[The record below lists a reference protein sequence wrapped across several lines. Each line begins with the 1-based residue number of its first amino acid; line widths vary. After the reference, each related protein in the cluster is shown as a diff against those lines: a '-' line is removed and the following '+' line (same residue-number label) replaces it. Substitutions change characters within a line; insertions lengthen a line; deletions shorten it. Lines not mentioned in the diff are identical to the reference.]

1 MRIFKQ
7 FFIIQI
13 TIEITNEVLIEI
25 IVKILVRLRIYLK
38 YFSFRVF
45 KNIIFIFYLKFVIII
60 KLLI

>member
-13 TIEITNEVLIEI
+13 TLEITNEVLIEI
-25 IVKILVRLRIYLK
+25 IVKILVRLMIYIK

-45 KNIIFIFYLKFVIII
+45 KNIIFIFYLNLS
-60 KLLI
+60 LL